1 MATHI
6 PFDQAHAPEE
16 IGDKT
21 QRKLWLEVLHEWVT
35 TVDHKKIGMMY
46 IGYALFFLV
55 VAGFEALLMRIQL
68 AVPNNSF
75 VSPEVFNGLFT
86 MHGTTMVFFVGMPI
100 LFGFGN
106 YLIPLMIGARDMA
119 FPRLNAF
126 SFWISAFGGILLYY
140 SYIGGSGLYG
150 AGSAPDV
157 GWFAYAPLTAK
168 VFSPGHSTDYWT
180 LSLLLTGIGTIGTAL
195 NIVATIISMRCPGM
209 KMSRLPL
216 LPWLYLV
223 TSGLTFVAVGPLTAA
238 QIMLMLDRY
247 LGSHFFDTQAGGSAV
262 LWMHFFWIFGHP
274 EVYILVLPAFAFA
287 NEIIPVFSRKAIF
300 GYPAM
305 VAASVGIG
313 FVSLSV
319 WAHHMFTVGLGA
331 AENTFF
337 VLATMAISVPTGI
350 KIFNWLATLWGG
362 KIQFTSSM
370 MFAIAFLF
378 QFLIAG
384 LTGIMLSVAPFDWQ
398 LGNSYFVVAHFHYVL
413 VGAILFM
420 LFSAFYYW
428 YPKMTGRML
437 SEKLG
442 KWHFWLFLIGFHLTF
457 DFMHV
462 PGLLGMPRR
471 IYTYEADRGWMIW
484 NMIISS
490 GALVQAVAT
499 LLFVYNM
506 VWSYFKGPV
515 AGPDPWDAWTLEWAT
530 PSPPPSYNFA
540 ETPEVSSRRPLWDL
554 KHPDDPDSDYEIGPS
569 HRRRAKEESA

>member
-1 MATHI
+1 MATQVPI
-6 PFDQAHAPEE
+6 PASIEHTAP
-16 IGDKT
+16 
-21 QRKLWLEVLHEWVT
+21 RRMWLETLHDWVT
-35 TVDHKKIGMMY
+35 TVDHKKIGLMY

-55 VAGFEALLMRIQL
+55 VAGFQALLMRVQL
-68 AVPNNSF
+68 AIPNNHC
-75 VSPEVFNGLFT
+75 VSPQTFNQLFT

-126 SFWISAFGGILLYY
+126 SFWISAFGGILLYF
-140 SYIGGSGLYG
+140 SYIGANGLYG
-150 AGSAPDV
+150 AGGAPDV
-157 GWFAYAPLTAK
+157 GWWAYAPLTTR

-180 LSLLLTGIGTIGTAL
+180 ISLLLTGFGTIGTAV
-195 NIVATIISMRCPGM
+195 NIVATTICMRCPGM
-209 KMSRLPL
+209 KLNRMPL
-216 LPWLYLV
+216 LVWLYLV
-223 TSGLTFVAVGPLTAA
+223 TSCLVFVTISPLTAA

-247 LGSHFFDTQAGGSAV
+247 VGAHFFDTQAGGSAI

-274 EVYILVLPAFAFA
+274 EVYVLVLPAFAFA

-313 FVSLSV
+313 FISLSV
-319 WAHHMFTVGLGA
+319 WAHHMFTVGLSAGA
-331 AENTFF
+331 NTFF
-337 VLATMAISVPTGI
+337 TLATMAIAVPTGI

-362 KIQFTSSM
+362 KIQFTTSM
-370 MFAIAFLF
+370 MFAIGFLF

-398 LGNSYFVVAHFHYVL
+398 LSGSYFVVAHFHYVL

-428 YPKMTGRML
+428 YPKMSGRML

-442 KWHFWLFLIGFHLTF
+442 KWHFWIFLIGFHLTF

-462 PGLLGMPRR
+462 PGILGMPRR

-484 NMIISS
+484 NLIISS
-490 GALVQAVAT
+490 GAIFQTIGT

-506 VWSYFKGPV
+506 IWSYFKGPI
-515 AGPDPWDAWTLEWAT
+515 AGPDPWDAWTLEWSTA
-530 PSPPPSYNFA
+530 SPPPSYNFA
-540 ETPEVSSRRPLWDL
+540 VTPVVESRRPLWDL
-554 KHPDDPDSDYEIGPS
+554 KHPEDPDNQYE
-569 HRRRAKEESA
+569 